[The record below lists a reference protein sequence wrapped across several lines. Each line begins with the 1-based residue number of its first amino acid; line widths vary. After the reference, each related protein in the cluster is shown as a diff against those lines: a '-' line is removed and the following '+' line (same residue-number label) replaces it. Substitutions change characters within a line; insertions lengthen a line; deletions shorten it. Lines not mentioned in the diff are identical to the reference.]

1 MCQGIHRVP
10 LLSYNVFVLVSKSY
24 SLGVPPLLLIS
35 SSGLPFFFWFPTV
48 LSSLYFYLTKGLITL
63 TPSFLGLLF
72 AFLKENLLSFLCI
85 LIVNERLCGSKRDRT
100 ANLLLARQA
109 LSQLSYGPLCRSFP
123 LSLVL

>member
-1 MCQGIHRVP
+1 MP
-10 LLSYNVFVLVSKSY
+10 LLSYNFSYLFHKSY
-24 SLGVPPLLLIS
+24 SLGVPPTLLIS
-35 SSGLPFFFWFPTV
+35 SIGLPFFCGFPRF
-48 LSSLYFYLTKGLITL
+48 SSLYFYLTKGLIAL

-109 LSQLSYGPLCRSFP
+109 LSQLSYGPLCLVSP